1 MSNNNPVT
9 KLSLPRLV
17 RGEMLLDEEAR
28 RRINQAHFRRTET
41 VIAILSTLG
50 VLVGIYL
57 SPLLRV
63 QHVEVQG
70 TVNLQTAEIEEL
82 VGGGGDSMFSV
93 DVDTA
98 RQRIEEKVLVKS
110 ASIERD
116 WPNTLKVTIA
126 ERIPWAA
133 WKIGESTYIIDA
145 EGRVLPALPA
155 PAGPVILHL
164 DATNSPAEGEHVD
177 SNAVRLASLLLE
189 HVPPRLQLGI
199 TAMEWSTVSGMT
211 ITTDAGYRV
220 VVGDE
225 DDLNY
230 KLSVWAEI
238 DSTIGRQEMSGHVL
252 DLRFGDRPSL
262 Q

>member
-1 MSNNNPVT
+1 
-9 KLSLPRLV
+9 
-17 RGEMLLDEEAR
+17 MLLDEEAR
-28 RRINQAHFRRTET
+28 RRINQAHFRRTMA
-41 VIAILSTLG
+41 VIAVLSTLG

-57 SPLLRV
+57 SPLFRV

-70 TVNLQTAEIEEL
+70 TVNLQAADIEEL
-82 VGGGGDSMFSV
+82 VGGSGDSMFSV

-126 ERIPWAA
+126 ERVPWAA
-133 WKIGESTYIIDA
+133 WKVGEATYIIDA

-177 SNAVRLASLLLE
+177 TNAVRLAALLLQ

-199 TAMEWSTVSGMT
+199 TTMEWSTVSGMT
-211 ITTDAGYRV
+211 IATDAGYRV